1 MISAKLAKYLEQK
14 GFMLDFP
21 GYESNEQI
29 AIDILK
35 EENERLYPAIPL
47 LLQEE
52 FDYEKIIKRT
62 DKKLIRRL
70 NKVILIAAKL
80 FKSEGINNVNI
91 FGIVKRFK
99 IKGKITEN
107 EFKYYYDSFKEAK
120 QKQEAITQGFLK
132 GQILARKKLTLN
144 KALSDIFAPAKMR
157 IMEKIIN
164 HEKLTNTEL
173 KYYYRSIRPLA
184 LAILDEDLRGYLS
197 IVEAAKKIN

>member
-35 EENERLYPAIPL
+35 EEN
-47 LLQEE
+47 
-52 FDYEKIIKRT
+52 DYEKIIKRT

-144 KALSDIFAPAKMR
+144 KALSD
-157 IMEKIIN
+157 
-164 HEKLTNTEL
+164 
-173 KYYYRSIRPLA
+173 
-184 LAILDEDLRGYLS
+184 
-197 IVEAAKKIN
+197 